1 MLPNFSQDSLE
12 ANYSLPINWL
22 RPSYRSAFTDFL
34 RGQVG
39 RYRNLF
45 IETRQPQASGTLSVP
60 DDPLEEPVD
69 SDTPQSSILK
79 AEA

>member
-22 RPSYRSAFTDFL
+22 LTFGSISLYGLFL
-34 RGQVG
+34 RVQVG

-45 IETRQPQASGTLSVP
+45 IEHRQSQPSVSLSMA
-60 DDPLEEPVD
+60 DEP
-69 SDTPQSSILK
+69 TT
-79 AEA
+79 ETTT

>member
-1 MLPNFSQDSLE
+1 MLPNFSQDSFE

-22 RPSYRSAFTDFL
+22 LTFVSISLYGIFL

-45 IETRQPQASGTLSVP
+45 IESNQPLGSGTCPWETAL
-60 DDPLEEPVD
+60 LT
-69 SDTPQSSILK
+69 TPRLQSFRAAS
-79 AEA
+79 